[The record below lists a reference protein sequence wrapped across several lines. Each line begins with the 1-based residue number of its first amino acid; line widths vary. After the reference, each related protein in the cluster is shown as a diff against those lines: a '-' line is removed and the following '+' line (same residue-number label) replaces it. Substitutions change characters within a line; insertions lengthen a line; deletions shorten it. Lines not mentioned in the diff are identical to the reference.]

1 MTDNQIKKMKEQKY
15 KPISCDYYD
24 ELEIVAMHQTV
35 AEIIFRNE
43 KGEETT
49 ISTKVKTLQT
59 RDSEEFLIL
68 DNGDE
73 IRLDKLVSMNG
84 KVLKNY
90 C

>member
-1 MTDNQIKKMKEQKY
+1 
-15 KPISCDYYD
+15 
-24 ELEIVAMHQTV
+24 MHQTV